1 MGETLAA
8 IKISQCLTALY
19 VGRDIFRIAGR
30 YDVRWF
36 DHCEIYYLCRI
47 GRIAIAT
54 ASNNGHSPPQIW
66 IVSKEEVLS
75 SFHNCVDL
83 ASVLANKAINCD
95 TSIYRVTRTLVGSC
109 KPRFNVRCPRG
120 TIEIRGP
127 TCILVSIRFLIRV
140 LHLYFDV
147 MLYRVT
153 GVSSAKSC
161 PYRNWN
167 GWLTRNRRHRADAY
181 ILSS

>member
-1 MGETLAA
+1 MRKTLAGA
-8 IKISQCLTALY
+8 EVGQWLMALY
-19 VGRDIFRIAGR
+19 VGSDVFRISCRHDSCG
-30 YDVRWF
+30 F
-36 DHCEIYYLCRI
+36 NPCKIYYLCRI

-153 GVSSAKSC
+153 GVSSCLLYTS
-161 PYRNWN
+161 PSPR
-167 GWLTRNRRHRADAY
+167 D
-181 ILSS
+181 S